1 MFEVE
6 YRIANSEYDEYIGQN
21 GFLKIRCNNCSYG
34 EIYPKEIYPKEIE
47 EFMDKVSLFDWF
59 YRLIK
64 VVEYL
69 ETKEYV
75 ALSDVESYNTW
86 IVFKRINENVEISV
100 VKAKKKDNSRDI
112 EFELEEISDGDCGK
126 QIVVYKQFL
135 NEILMKTNEYI
146 KFITEKNIDDINVN
160 KVRQSFEKFYEKFSN
175 FGIVSSEL

>member
-6 YRIANSEYDEYIGQN
+6 YRIVNSEYDEYIGQN

-34 EIYPKEIYPKEIE
+34 EIYPKEIE

-112 EFELEEISDGDCGK
+112 EFELEEISDGDLEK

-135 NEILMKTNEYI
+135 K
-146 KFITEKNIDDINVN
+146 
-160 KVRQSFEKFYEKFSN
+160 
-175 FGIVSSEL
+175 